1 MPQLVTGAAGFIGY
15 HVAERLLADG
25 HEVIGIDDLNP
36 YYDVRLKE
44 ARVARLREKPAFQ
57 FHQVD
62 LGDRHATTAIF
73 SDTRPDIVVHFAAQ
87 AGVRYSLQRPDAYSD
102 ANLAGFLH
110 VLEGCRAIGVR
121 HLVFASSSSVYGAST
136 RMPYREQDPTTHP
149 LSLYAATKIAGEM
162 MAHCYSHLF
171 AIPATGLRLF
181 TVYGPW
187 GRPDMAY
194 YKFARDILD
203 GRPIE
208 LFNQGHM
215 VRYFTYVDDVVEAVV
230 RVAALP
236 PTGDPNWSSKDPTPG
251 TSAAPWRLLNV
262 GAGQPTDL
270 GRFLEILEDALG
282 RRAIRQDVP
291 MQPGDVESTWA
302 DTSAL
307 ANLTGIRDFTAL
319 EAGIPRFAEWFRDFH
334 GSQYH

>member
-1 MPQLVTGAAGFIGY
+1 LPQLVTGAAGFIGY

-25 HEVIGIDDLNP
+25 NEVIGIDDLNP

-44 ARVARLREKPAFQ
+44 ARIARLREKPAFR

-73 SDTRPDIVVHFAAQ
+73 SDTQPEIVFHLAAQ
-87 AGVRYSLQRPDAYSD
+87 AGVRYSLQRPDAYAD

-110 VLEGCRAIGVR
+110 VLEGCRATSVR

-215 VRYFTYVDDVVEAVV
+215 IRDFTYVDDVVESVV
-230 RVAALP
+230 RVADLP

-262 GAGQPTDL
+262 GAGKPTDL

-307 ANLTGIRDFTAL
+307 ASLTGIREFTAL
-319 EAGIPRFAEWFRDFH
+319 ETGIPRFAEWFRDFH
-334 GSQYH
+334 GSQYR